1 MKISNLNIDGL
12 QGKNKI
18 FTHNYI
24 KQNNFEVL
32 NLQEVK
38 FS

>member
-1 MKISNLNIDGL
+1 MKILNVNIDGL
-12 QGKNKI
+12 QGINKI
-18 FTHNYI
+18 LTSNYI

-38 FS
+38 FF